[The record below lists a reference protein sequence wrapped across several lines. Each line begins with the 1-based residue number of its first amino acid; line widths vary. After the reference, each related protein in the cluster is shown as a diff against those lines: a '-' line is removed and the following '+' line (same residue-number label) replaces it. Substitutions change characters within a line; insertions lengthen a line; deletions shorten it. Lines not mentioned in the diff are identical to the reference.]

1 MLGLFVSLITL
12 SLSTLLRHSEFKDST
27 IRQNQLLGLSRSR
40 CSSAWSRWHIMLLEE
55 GAAPECFECELKK
68 RSALSRGK
76 LSFVSCCGEVDTVLG
91 HAADVVDTEDRSH
104 SSDGFLGSMTAASSA
119 SKDCCNRRPH

>member
-12 SLSTLLRHSEFKDST
+12 SLSTLPRHSEFKDST

-55 GAAPECFECELKK
+55 GVTPKCFECEIKLK
-68 RSALSRGK
+68 SALSRGK
-76 LSFVSCCGEVDTVLG
+76 LSFVGSCHGEVDGVAG
-91 HAADVVDTEDRSH
+91 HAADVVD
-104 SSDGFLGSMTAASSA
+104 AA
-119 SKDCCNRRPH
+119 DH

>member
-68 RSALSRGK
+68 KSALSRGK
-76 LSFVSCCGEVDTVLG
+76 LSFVGSCRVRSRRSRGSR
-91 HAADVVDTEDRSH
+91 ADVVDAAGHGH
-104 SSDGFLGSMTAASSA
+104 SGD
-119 SKDCCNRRPH
+119 DIRIRRPCLVVASEGCIGSS